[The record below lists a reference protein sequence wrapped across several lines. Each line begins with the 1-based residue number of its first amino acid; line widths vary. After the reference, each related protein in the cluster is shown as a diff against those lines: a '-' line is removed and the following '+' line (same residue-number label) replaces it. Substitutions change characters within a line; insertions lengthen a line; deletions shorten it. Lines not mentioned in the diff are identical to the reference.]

1 MKSVY
6 LDYWET
12 INLKM
17 NFMLSIINFFLF
29 FNNLVIE
36 SNFKFVLIIML
47 HNKLSGFCGS
57 FFNRKQYMEYL
68 ITYMISRIKFDKK
81 TW

>member
-47 HNKLSGFCGS
+47 HNKLSVFV
-57 FFNRKQYMEYL
+57 EDPL
-68 ITYMISRIKFDKK
+68 IGNSIWSI
-81 TW
+81 W